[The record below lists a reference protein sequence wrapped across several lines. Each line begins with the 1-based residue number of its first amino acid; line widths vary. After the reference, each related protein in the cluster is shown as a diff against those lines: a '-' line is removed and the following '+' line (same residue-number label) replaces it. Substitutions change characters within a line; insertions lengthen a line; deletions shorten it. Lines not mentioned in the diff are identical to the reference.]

1 MKCKARRISYFLAL
15 VIVIMCTFSSTVIA
29 SASWFEKNE
38 IPIPTV
44 KADVYVYDDGNI
56 IDDDIEKQ
64 LNSLLITLEEKTS
77 AEVAVIT
84 IESLLGKEIEDYSI
98 NLANTLGIG
107 KADKDN
113 GVLLLISESD
123 VKVRL
128 EIGRGLEGC
137 LNDSKCGRILDDYFV
152 PYREKNEYS
161 EGTYQTIQA
170 IVSVIAKEYGID
182 SIDSVN
188 QEIAQQIEAKEK
200 EEAKSAI
207 ILLVVVIIVL
217 AILIASDQIFLGGA
231 ILDALFS
238 GDGSSSSGGG
248 GFSGGGFGGGSFGGG
263 GATR

>member
-1 MKCKARRISYFLAL
+1 M
-15 VIVIMCTFSSTVIA
+15 
-29 SASWFEKNE
+29 
-38 IPIPTV
+38 
-44 KADVYVYDDGNI
+44 
-56 IDDDIEKQ
+56 
-64 LNSLLITLEEKTS
+64 
-77 AEVAVIT
+77 
-84 IESLLGKEIEDYSI
+84 
-98 NLANTLGIG
+98 
-107 KADKDN
+107 
-113 GVLLLISESD
+113 ISESD

-217 AILIASDQIFLGGA
+217 AILIASDQIFLGGV

>member
-1 MKCKARRISYFLAL
+1 MKCKTRKISYFLAL
-15 VIVIMCTFSSTVIA
+15 VLVIICTFSSTLIA
-29 SASWFEKNE
+29 NASWFEKNE

-44 KADVYVYDDGNI
+44 KNDVYVYDDGNI

-107 KADKDN
+107 KADEDN

-170 IVSVIAKEYGID
+170 IVSVIAK
-182 SIDSVN
+182 
-188 QEIAQQIEAKEK
+188 
-200 EEAKSAI
+200 
-207 ILLVVVIIVL
+207 
-217 AILIASDQIFLGGA
+217 
-231 ILDALFS
+231 
-238 GDGSSSSGGG
+238 
-248 GFSGGGFGGGSFGGG
+248 
-263 GATR
+263 